1 MSEKKL
7 RKGYTTG
14 TCAAAASKAAAIMLL
29 GGGRIEN
36 INVTLPTG
44 KEISLKIENTEIM
57 PDGVSCAV
65 KKDSGDDPDIT
76 KGIYI
81 YSKVSKNLRGSGS
94 IATRKS
100 FAFSSKQCCSP
111 MQLKDSPLIKITG
124 GIGIG
129 IVTREGLDQPVGE
142 YAINSVPRQ
151 SIYEN
156 VKEVCSLYEFTDE
169 LNIEISA
176 PEGVEIAKR
185 TFNPR
190 LGIKGGISILGTS
203 GIVEPMSEKAL
214 VDTIATEINVISK
227 KYKYIVAVP
236 GNYGADFAV
245 RELGIERDRIVT
257 MSNFVGD
264 TIELAKTKNIKGML
278 MVGHIGKMVKLGG
291 GIFNTHSRVAD
302 CRMEILASCGVEMEI
317 NNDILRNILKCVTTD
332 EAVDLLIKNGIIKD
346 ISKRLIERIDYYT
359 GLKADGMEI
368 GTVVFSN
375 KYGVLCRSGINID
388 RYR

>member
-29 GGGRIEN
+29 GGGRVES

-44 KEISLKIENTEIM
+44 NILSLKIENIEIGTES
-57 PDGVSCAV
+57 VSCAV

-81 YSKVSKNLRGSGS
+81 YSKVSKIFKWSDC
-94 IATRKS
+94 IAAAKY
-100 FAFSSKQCCSP
+100 SKDCP
-111 MQLKDSPLIKITG
+111 IVKITG
-124 GIGIG
+124 GSGIG
-129 IVTREGLDQPVGE
+129 RVTRDGLDQPVGE
-142 YAINSVPRQ
+142 YAINSIPRF
-151 SIYEN
+151 SIVEN
-156 VKEVCSLYEFTDE
+156 VKEVCSLYEYTGG

-176 PEGVEIAKR
+176 PEGVEIAKK

-227 KYKYIVAVP
+227 KYDYIVAVP

-245 RELGIERDRIVT
+245 KEFGITRDRIVT

-264 TIELAKTKNIKGML
+264 TIELAKSKGIKGML
-278 MVGHIGKMVKLGG
+278 MIGHIGKMVKLGG

-302 CRMEILASCGVEMEI
+302 CRMEILASCGVEMGADNGI
-317 NNDILRNILKCVTTD
+317 VKNILKCVTTD
-332 EAVDLLIKNGIIKD
+332 EAVDLLLKNGIIKN
-346 ISKRLIERIDYYT
+346 ITKRLIERIDYYT
-359 GLKADGMEI
+359 RLKADGMEI
-368 GTVVFSN
+368 GSVVFSN
-375 KYGVLCRSGINID
+375 KYGVLCQSSINMD